1 MRRILLPWI
10 ISFVIFVLVPFR
22 FSLGDDLQEN
32 ENPFLGVYKSNGVCN
47 LFRGGAVVE
56 ITEVKSVL
64 TRYENPKFAP
74 GVIIQSYW
82 YPSKGYGGS
91 EIRHERRY
99 KLPMI
104 NVGGWYKTTFAMD
117 NEKMR
122 YQVTEKPDSNSDL
135 KVRQIV
141 ELSKTADGGVTMK
154 SFYGFSSPASTER
167 GKEICR
173 LVPISF
179 EEFNHIKKENA
190 PYTTGDRQ

>member
-1 MRRILLPWI
+1 MRRMFLQGL

-22 FSLGDDLQEN
+22 FSLGDNLQEAQ
-32 ENPFLGVYKSNGVCN
+32 NPFVGVYKSNGSCV

-56 ITEVKSVL
+56 ITEVESVL

-82 YPSKGYGGS
+82 YPSEGYGGS

-122 YQVTEKPDSNSDL
+122 YQVTEKRDTNSAL
-135 KVRQIV
+135 KVRQSV
-141 ELSKTADGGVTMK
+141 ELVKISNSSMVMK
-154 SFYGFSSPASTER
+154 SFYGMNSPTSAER
-167 GKEICR
+167 ETQECKLIK
-173 LVPISF
+173 ISIDEF
-179 EEFNHIKKENA
+179 ESIKKENG
-190 PYTTGDRQ
+190 PYTSGDRQ

>member
-1 MRRILLPWI
+1 MRRMLLQGL

-22 FSLGDDLQEN
+22 FSLGDNLQEAQ
-32 ENPFLGVYKSNGVCN
+32 NPFVGVYKSNGSCV

-56 ITEVKSVL
+56 ITEVESVL

-82 YPSKGYGGS
+82 YPSEGYGGS

-122 YQVTEKPDSNSDL
+122 YQVTEKRDTNSAL

-141 ELSKTADGGVTMK
+141 ELSKTADNVVTMK
-154 SFYGFSSPASTER
+154 SFYGLSSPASAER
-167 GKEICR
+167 QKEICR

-179 EEFNHIKKENA
+179 EEFDRIKKENA
-190 PYTTGDRQ
+190 PYTSGDRQ